1 MKKKSIKARQISYM
15 VIICLLVILGAQFYM
30 VYDYYQTTRA
40 GLVRESDAI
49 LQETFKKDLNIRR
62 TYYHKIS
69 KNDVIDLTKDST
81 SSNNAEF
88 DFRNKSN
95 YVSNDIDLLN
105 LGLNIFISKVAP
117 ININKLDSIT
127 GTILKSRNINSSYQ
141 ILLID
146 TESGKTM
153 QQAKRNSA
161 NWAIL
166 QIKSKLLTIDINP
179 QKSLQ
184 LVLINPF
191 GILFKRMGVMLL
203 TSFVFS
209 VICLLAFGLLQ
220 RILSRQKQLVA
231 FKNEFLS
238 TIAHELK
245 RPVASLSYNLD
256 CLTSPAFRQNAVKH
270 DLFVARSINATEELN
285 NTINMIVALAKVEEG
300 LLQLQKEPVNLS
312 QLFLDLKE
320 RFMNYPVKNIEIRTA
335 FGSEINTIQADTRLL
350 TQCFANLI
358 DNSIKYSGKE
368 VLIVI
373 NIRQTGKWVMISIK
387 DNGFGIPEEKLPVI
401 FDKYI
406 RLETA
411 NTKINGFGIG
421 LNYVKTIVENHKGKV
436 EVQSKSGEGTEFN
449 ILLPV

>member
-1 MKKKSIKARQISYM
+1 MKNKSIKAKQISYM
-15 VIICLLVILGAQFYM
+15 VIICLLVILGAQFYV

-49 LQETFKKDLNIRR
+49 LQETFKKDLNVRR
-62 TYYHKIS
+62 TDYNKITKS
-69 KNDVIDLTKDST
+69 DVIDLTKSKKSKKAT
-81 SSNNAEF
+81 GY
-88 DFRNKSN
+88 DFTNKTN
-95 YVSNDIDLLN
+95 YVSNDIDLVDLA
-105 LGLNIFISKVAP
+105 LNIHVSKVIP
-117 ININKLDSIT
+117 INIYKLDSIT
-127 GTILKSRNINSSYQ
+127 GTILRSRNINSNYQ
-141 ILLID
+141 VLIIEK
-146 TESGKTM
+146 ESGKTM

-161 NWAIL
+161 NWAVL

-179 QKSLQ
+179 QISLQ

-191 GILFKRMGVMLL
+191 GILFKRMGLMLL

-209 VICLLAFGLLQ
+209 IICLLAFGLLQ

-238 TIAHELK
+238 TITHELK

-256 CLTSPAFRQNAVKH
+256 CMTLPGFRQDATKH
-270 DLFVARSINATEELN
+270 DMLIARSVIATEEMN

-300 LLQLQKEPVNLS
+300 LLQLHKEPVNLS

-320 RFMNYPVKNIEIRTA
+320 RFTNSQVKPMEIRTV
-335 FGSEINTIQADTRLL
+335 FESEIDTIQADTRLL

-373 NIRQTGKWVMISIK
+373 NIRQTGKWIVISIK
-387 DNGFGIPEEKLPVI
+387 DNGFGIAEEKLPVI

-449 ILLPV
+449 VLLPV

>member
-1 MKKKSIKARQISYM
+1 MKKKSIQAKQISYM
-15 VIICLLVILGAQFYM
+15 VIICLFVILGAQFYM

-49 LQETFKKDLNIRR
+49 LQETFKKDLNVRR
-62 TYYHKIS
+62 TDYNKITRS
-69 KNDVIDLTKDST
+69 DVIDLTKKSKSKKET
-81 SSNNAEF
+81 GY
-88 DFRNKSN
+88 DFTNKTN
-95 YVSNDIDLLN
+95 DVSNDIDLVDLA
-105 LGLNIFISKVAP
+105 LNIHVSKVIP
-117 ININKLDSIT
+117 INIEKLDSIT
-127 GTILKSRNINSSYQ
+127 GTILKSRNINSNYQ
-141 ILLID
+141 VLIID
-146 TESGKTM
+146 KESGKVM
-153 QQAKRNSA
+153 QHSKNNSA
-161 NWAIL
+161 FGSIFEIN
-166 QIKSKLLTIDINP
+166 SKLLTIEINP

-191 GILFKRMGVMLL
+191 GVIFKRIGVMLL

-209 VICLLAFGLLQ
+209 VICLLAFGFLQ

-256 CLTSPAFRQNAVKH
+256 CLTLPAFKQDEAKH
-270 DLFVARSINATEELN
+270 DLLVVRSISATEELN

-300 LLQLQKEPVNLS
+300 LLKLDKEPVNLS

-335 FGSEINTIQADTRLL
+335 FESEITTIQADTRLL

-358 DNSIKYSGKE
+358 DNSIKYSGRD

-373 NIRQTGKWVMISIK
+373 NIQHTGNWIVISIK
-387 DNGFGIPEEKLPVI
+387 DNGFGMPEEKLPVI
-401 FDKYI
+401 FDKYT
-406 RLETA
+406 RLESP
-411 NTKINGFGIG
+411 NTTINGFGIG
-421 LNYVKTIVENHKGKV
+421 LNYVKTIVEKHEGEV
-436 EVQSKSGEGTEFN
+436 EVQSKQGEGTKFN
-449 ILLPV
+449 ILLPL

>member
-1 MKKKSIKARQISYM
+1 MKNKSIKARQISYM

-30 VYDYYQTTRA
+30 VHDYYQTTRSA
-40 GLVRESDAI
+40 LARESDAMLDEI
-49 LQETFKKDLNIRR
+49 FKKDLNRR
-62 TYYHKIS
+62 NKLFEHLIKTDTITVIAPAETTQNSFKADIS
-69 KNDVIDLTKDST
+69 KSKEMKG
-81 SSNNAEF
+81 NALGAFELAIH
-88 DFRNKSN
+88 SI
-95 YVSNDIDLLN
+95 VSRSIPVS
-105 LGLNIFISKVAP
+105 IHCI
-117 ININKLDSIT
+117 DSIA
-127 GTILKSRNINSSYQ
+127 GIILSAHGIYTEYYLRINNPR
-141 ILLID
+141 
-146 TESGKTM
+146 SGKLVA
-153 QQAKRNSA
+153 QSK
-161 NWAIL
+161 AIFSYSPF
-166 QIKSKLLTIDINP
+166 QISSRSLIYDYEKNE
-179 QKSLQ
+179 SLQ

-191 GILFKRMGVMLL
+191 GILFKRMGLMLL

-256 CLTSPAFRQNAVKH
+256 CMTLPGFRQNATKH
-270 DLFVARSINATEELN
+270 DMLIARSVNATEEMN

-300 LLQLQKEPVNLS
+300 LLQLHKEPVNLS

-320 RFMNYPVKNIEIRTA
+320 RFTNSQVKHIEIRTV
-335 FGSEINTIQADTRLL
+335 FESGIDTIQADTRLL

-373 NIRQTGKWVMISIK
+373 NIRQTGKWIVISIK

-449 ILLPV
+449 VLLPV